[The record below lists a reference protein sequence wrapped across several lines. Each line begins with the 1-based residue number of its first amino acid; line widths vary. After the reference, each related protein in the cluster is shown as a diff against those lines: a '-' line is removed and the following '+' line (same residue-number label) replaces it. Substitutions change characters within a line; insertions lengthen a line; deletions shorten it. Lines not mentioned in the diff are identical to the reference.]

1 MTPPTE
7 PEPYTTPSTGS
18 EPYTTPSTEPEPSTT
33 SSTRSGPHATSA
45 PSRPDPQAAPA
56 SGPER
61 RPGGRAPDPEPYT
74 DDYLIA
80 LLRERLA
87 VGGQAE
93 LGVRVERRGG
103 VILLTGTVPN
113 AARRDEILDLARST
127 LTGRA
132 VRAEMA
138 VAGRDAPDHG
148 EDLP

>member
-7 PEPYTTPSTGS
+7 PEPYATPSTDS
-18 EPYTTPSTEPEPSTT
+18 EPYTTPPT
-33 SSTRSGPHATSA
+33 
-45 PSRPDPQAAPA
+45 
-56 SGPER
+56 
-61 RPGGRAPDPEPYT
+61 DPEPYT
-74 DDYLIA
+74 DDYVIA

-93 LGVRVERRGG
+93 LAVRVERRGG
-103 VILLTGTVPN
+103 VILLTGTVSN

-132 VRAEMA
+132 VRAEIA